1 MGNQH
6 EQQQNDWVHR
16 GVLTVSFGILL
27 IHFYY
32 FCYDSLEV
40 RGYSWSYIDSILI
53 KANHQYH
60 FFDNTILTKLVCA
73 GLLMFYGW
81 ANKPKKDLT
90 TTWAR
95 VWGNGIPGLILFLSS
110 YLFLRM
116 PTVGIDFRNA
126 LYISTTTT
134 GFILLLSAVSLARR
148 VLDFNLRDDPYNEEN
163 EQFLHQEE
171 KLENEDSVNIPINY
185 IYQKRKRQGWI
196 NIINPYRATMIVG
209 TPGSGKSF
217 AVLNNFIRQHIEKG
231 FSMMVYDIKYPAL
244 TRIAYTYYLK
254 NKDNYRELNKD
265 RKTDKKGVIP
275 MFCNVNF
282 DKPRE
287 SLRINPLLPTKMTDI
302 QDAIEAAKIVM
313 YNINRDWISKSGDFF
328 VDSPINLFAS
338 VIWYLKK
345 YDDRRLA
352 ERTKLSCGDMH
363 EQPFY
368 CTLPHAIELIS
379 VVKEKLFPIL
389 QSEEDIELLLSPFAS
404 ALLRGANNQL
414 EGQVASA
421 QIALGRI
428 ASPALYWVL
437 TGNDFTLE
445 INNPK
450 EPKILCLGNNQE
462 RKDTQGI
469 VIGLINSRMVKL
481 INKEGQLKCSI
492 IVDELPTIYLMGL
505 DNLIATARSNK
516 ISTCLGI
523 QDYTQIKKMYGD
535 KEAAAIWTIIG
546 NIFAGQVLGETAKDL
561 SSRFGKI
568 RQQSRSVS
576 INERDTNISLSERME
591 PLIPESK
598 ISTLSQG
605 SFVGSVADNF
615 DQKVKLKTFHGELVV
630 EESMLEQ
637 LNHLST
643 IPIRPEMEQF
653 SDEEV
658 SQMVAGNFKQV
669 KRDIR
674 KLVDSELE
682 RLSNDPNYQHLVS
695 QYQESEDE

>member
-1 MGNQH
+1 MSNQN
-6 EQQQNDWVHR
+6 EQQQNDWVHK
-16 GVLTVSFGILL
+16 GVLTVSFVILMV
-27 IHFYY
+27 HVY
-32 FCYDSLEV
+32 FFCFDSLES
-40 RGYSWSYIDSILI
+40 RGYTWSIIDDFLLKINRHI
-53 KANHQYH
+53 HI
-60 FFDNTILTKLVCA
+60 FDNTIYTKLIC
-73 GLLMFYGW
+73 LLLLRVYGW

-90 TTWAR
+90 TTWTTVLA
-95 VWGNGIPGLILFLSS
+95 NGIPGLLLFLGNFFLLRISS
-110 YLFLRM
+110 
-116 PTVGIDFRNA
+116 VDVDIRNT
-126 LYISTTTT
+126 LYIGTTVA
-134 GFILLLSAVSLARR
+134 GFILLLSAVSLAGRI
-148 VLDFNLRDDPYNEEN
+148 LGFNLRDDLYNEEN
-163 EQFLHQEE
+163 EQFMHQEE
-171 KLENEDSVNIPINY
+171 KLENKDSVNIQINY
-185 IYQKRKRQGWI
+185 IYGKQQRKGWV

-209 TPGSGKSF
+209 TPGSGKSY

-231 FSMMVYDIKYPAL
+231 FSMMVYDIKYPTL

-254 NKDNYRELNKD
+254 NKDRYPELNKD
-265 RKTDKKGVIP
+265 DSTGEKGIVPI
-275 MFCNVNF
+275 FCNVNF

-287 SLRINPLLPTKMTDI
+287 SLRVNPLLPTRMTDI

-338 VIWYLKK
+338 VIWFLKK
-345 YDDRRLA
+345 YDDRRMKKFKA
-352 ERTKLSCGDMH
+352 EGQTHDEK
-363 EQPFY
+363 FY
-368 CTLPHAIELIS
+368 CTLPHAIEFIS

-389 QSEEDIELLLSPFAS
+389 QSEKDIRLLLSPFAS

-437 TGNDFTLE
+437 TGNDFSLD

-450 EPKILCLGNNQE
+450 QPKILCLGNNQE
-462 RKDTQGI
+462 RKETQGI

-535 KEAAAIWTIIG
+535 KEAASIWTIIG

-576 INERDTNISLSERME
+576 INDRETSVSLSERME
-591 PLIPESK
+591 PMIPESK

-605 SFVGSVADNF
+605 SFVGSVADNY
-615 DQKVKLKTFHGELVV
+615 DEKIKLKTFNGELIV
-630 EESMLEQ
+630 EPEMQEQ
-637 LNHLST
+637 LKNLEK
-643 IPIRPEMEQF
+643 IPVRPEMEKYTD
-653 SDEEV
+653 DEMN
-658 SQMVAGNFKQV
+658 QLVADNFDQV
-669 KRDIR
+669 IDDIEMLVEKELKRI
-674 KLVDSELE
+674 
-682 RLSNDPNYQHLVS
+682 SNDPDLQHLVS
-695 QYQESEDE
+695 QYEESEKD